1 MAQIGIAFGMI
12 ERKALPH
19 AVIELHY
26 RGKEEKCQDENSLP
40 IDSPDHYEAPGC
52 LAGQL

>member
-1 MAQIGIAFGMI
+1 MI
-12 ERKALPH
+12 EKESLTA

-26 RGKEEKCQDENSLP
+26 RGKEDKCQDENSLP
-40 IDSPDHYEAPGC
+40 IDSSDHYEAPAC